1 MYVTQLPVITS
12 ANFLSSAEFRLYFV
26 SFTNEKKN
34 EHMCAT
40 VVCFVFVYNHLF

>member
-26 SFTNEKKN
+26 SFTNKKKST
-34 EHMCAT
+34 H
-40 VVCFVFVYNHLF
+40 VCYGCMLCIRV